1 MPIVGNVWCN
11 DLEQEIVSMT
21 ASAMFGVPGREAWR
35 GGPEEVRKPR
45 TLGIGWLLYAFV
57 RASRPKVVVEI
68 GTGGS
73 TACVLWGLK
82 HNEMGHIHTCDV
94 FASGDTDDN
103 HAIRIGDEIIFE
115 KNPDGSP
122 MNHNKASVIRM
133 IRKWGMEDLVT
144 IHHESSKDF
153 VPRWSEPIDMVVV
166 DGNHAK
172 DFLENDIQLLK
183 HLVPGGYALFHDFTA
198 CVREVGE
205 TILDWVNASKEW
217 SLIIEPSCLSMA
229 IIQRKWT
236 LAMKECWTAA
246 YLASAANPNG
256 MNTPFQMT
264 DPRAVGAIKEWKGEW
279 FPPMDHLHDSQPEGI
294 EIAKKIIAWETKTG
308 KTLERMEDLIE

>member
-1 MPIVGNVWCN
+1 MPIVGNVPCGE
-11 DLEQEIVSMT
+11 LEQEIVSMT
-21 ASAMFGVPGREAWR
+21 ASAMFGVPGPEAWR
-35 GGPEEVRKPR
+35 GGPKEVRKPR

-57 RASRPKVVVEI
+57 RASRPKMVVEV

-73 TACVLWGLK
+73 TACVLWALK

-103 HAIRIGDEIIFE
+103 HAWVEDEKVVFYKE
-115 KNPDGSP
+115 PDGQP
-122 MNHNKASVIRM
+122 MNHNKATVLRM
-133 IRKWGMEDLVT
+133 ILKWGMGDIVT

-153 VPRWSEPIDMVVV
+153 VPRWSGPIDMVVV
-166 DGNHAK
+166 DGNHGK

-205 TILDWVNASKEW
+205 TILDWVNASNEW
-217 SLIIEPSCLSMA
+217 ALIVEPSCLSMA

-236 LAMKECWTAA
+236 LSMKECWTAA
-246 YLASAANPNG
+246 YLASSANPNG

-264 DPRAVGAIKEWKGEW
+264 DPRTVGAIKEWKGEW

-294 EIAKKIIAWETKTG
+294 EIAKKIIAWEQNTG
-308 KTLERMEDLIE
+308 KTLERMEDLFG